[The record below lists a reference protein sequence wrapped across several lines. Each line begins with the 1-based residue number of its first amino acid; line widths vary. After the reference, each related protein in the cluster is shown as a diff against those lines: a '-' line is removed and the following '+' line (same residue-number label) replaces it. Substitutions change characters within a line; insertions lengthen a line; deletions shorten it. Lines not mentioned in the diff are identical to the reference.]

1 MGYVAQFDT
10 GTELPK
16 NFYLNL
22 QIKNLFKEVENNSH
36 NILLT
41 GKAGTGKST
50 FVEYLRINTFKK
62 IQILAFTGVSAI
74 KGKGRTIHSFFEF
87 PHRIANKKKDYK
99 LLRHRD
105 WIKKLDLIII
115 DEVSMVRADLL
126 DAMDRSLRLNRQKD
140 LPFGG
145 VQMLFVGDIFQMPPV
160 VKGPEKEVLE
170 KYYPDGPYFFNAK
183 SYLNINPRYIE
194 LEKVFRQK
202 DPKFIEVLEEVR
214 RNRITEI
221 LLDYIN
227 QRVQKNLG
235 DIPSGLIVLAPT
247 NSKTFE
253 INTKKL
259 NGLHSEEFKY
269 TGTTTGNFQLSDM
282 PTEKIIRLKVGA
294 QVMMVKNNMGKGWVN
309 GTIGFIHKLENDKII
324 IKIGKRLHNVE
335 KELWEKWD
343 YKLNKKK
350 KFEPMVVGTFLQYPI
365 KLAWAA
371 TIHKCQGQTFEKAAV
386 DLDMGAFTHG
396 MTYVALSRVKSL
408 EGLYL
413 VRGVERRDIKF
424 DKRINKFVRQHE
436 LLLE

>member
-1 MGYVAQFDT
+1 
-10 GTELPK
+10 
-16 NFYLNL
+16 
-22 QIKNLFKEVENNSH
+22 
-36 NILLT
+36 
-41 GKAGTGKST
+41 
-50 FVEYLRINTFKK
+50 
-62 IQILAFTGVSAI
+62 
-74 KGKGRTIHSFFEF
+74 
-87 PHRIANKKKDYK
+87 
-99 LLRHRD
+99 
-105 WIKKLDLIII
+105 
-115 DEVSMVRADLL
+115 MVRADLL

-324 IKIGKRLHNVE
+324 IKICK
-335 KELWEKWD
+335 
-343 YKLNKKK
+343 
-350 KFEPMVVGTFLQYPI
+350 
-365 KLAWAA
+365 
-371 TIHKCQGQTFEKAAV
+371 
-386 DLDMGAFTHG
+386 
-396 MTYVALSRVKSL
+396 VK
-408 EGLYL
+408 
-413 VRGVERRDIKF
+413 
-424 DKRINKFVRQHE
+424 
-436 LLLE
+436 